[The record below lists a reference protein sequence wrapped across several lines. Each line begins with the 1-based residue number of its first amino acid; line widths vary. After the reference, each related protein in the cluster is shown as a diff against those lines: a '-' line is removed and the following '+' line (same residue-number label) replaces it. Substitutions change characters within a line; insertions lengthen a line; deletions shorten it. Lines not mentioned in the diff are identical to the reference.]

1 MACRRP
7 KRPRHPARSR
17 RIHAY
22 RAVAGFEN
30 ADNELHGRRGSCD
43 GAQDDSSGPH
53 NRRMTPAT
61 IVPADVDFSDPES
74 PRSPLFDDRYHA
86 PGGAFAQAEQ
96 VFLAG
101 SGLPARWHGRDAFTV
116 LETGFGLGNNFLATW
131 AAWRADE
138 RRSTRLRF
146 ISVEK
151 HPLRV
156 ADLRR
161 ALAGTRE
168 PGLAAQLCAAWPPL
182 TPDFHLLSFDAGR
195 VELLLVLGDAVERLR
210 QVVASVDA
218 FYLDGFTPARNP
230 QMWEP
235 GVFKALSRLAAP
247 GATAATWSTAP
258 LVRAGLAQAG
268 FDGQAPAGH
277 GGQRDITVATHAP
290 RAPLRKPV
298 ARTGD
303 AAVRRVAIIGGGLAG
318 AACANALAREGLHCT
333 VFDRH
338 AQPAGGASGNVGGL
352 FHGVFHPED
361 GMHARA
367 HRAAA
372 LAAAAAYAR
381 ALAAGVA
388 GQGDGLVRLVPE
400 QVDATPLG
408 YALTRSGLPPDYLQ
422 AWSAGQVQAA
432 GGPACAAWF
441 YPAGGWIAP
450 ADLVRWWLQADGIA
464 WRGQGGVARLERR
477 SDGWHLFDVS
487 GVLLAVVDAV
497 VFANAGDATPLWSR
511 AIDTTSGAR
520 PLAADWIEPLAATR
534 GQVSIV
540 GATAPGL
547 RAPAHPIAGA
557 GYALTLGDGSVLCGA
572 TTAVD
577 DPDTDVRLADHA
589 HNLRQLAAT
598 TGSRLHAS
606 APEWFAT
613 ADDDEHLAAALVAR
627 GLLHGRVGWR
637 ATAADRLPLIGA
649 VPLQPSGGTLP
660 DQPRHW
666 PRVPGL
672 FVAAGLGSRGLT
684 WAPLAG
690 RLMAAWIA
698 DAPYP
703 LPADIVDAL
712 DPARFATR
720 KVRASRKR

>member
-1 MACRRP
+1 MKSEP
-7 KRPRHPARSR
+7 
-17 RIHAY
+17 
-22 RAVAGFEN
+22 
-30 ADNELHGRRGSCD
+30 
-43 GAQDDSSGPH
+43 
-53 NRRMTPAT
+53 
-61 IVPADVDFSDPES
+61 IVPAEVDFSDPES
-74 PRSPLFDDRYHA
+74 PRSPRFDDRYHA
-86 PGGAFAQAEQ
+86 PSGAFARAQQ

-101 SGLPARWHGRDAFTV
+101 SDLPARWQGRAAFTV

-131 AAWRADE
+131 AAWRADA
-138 RRSTRLRF
+138 RRCTRLRF
-146 ISVEK
+146 ISIEK

-156 ADLRR
+156 TDLRR

-168 PGLAAQLCAAWPPL
+168 PDLAAQLCAAWPPL
-182 TPDFHLLSFDAGR
+182 TPDLHLLSFDGGC
-195 VELLLVLGDAVERLR
+195 VELMLVLGDVVERLR

-218 FYLDGFTPARNP
+218 FWLDGFTPARNP
-230 QMWEP
+230 QMWEA

-247 GATAATWSTAP
+247 GATTSTWSASP
-258 LVRAGLAQAG
+258 LVRAGLLRAG
-268 FDGQAPAGH
+268 FDCHAHASNAGK
-277 GGQRDITVATHAP
+277 RDITVATYAP

-318 AACANALAREGLHCT
+318 AACADALAREGLHCT

-338 AQPAGGASGNVGGL
+338 AQPAGGASGNVAGL
-352 FHGVFHPED
+352 FHGVFHPDD

-372 LAAAAAYAR
+372 LAATPAYAR

-400 QVDATPLG
+400 QVDPAPLVE
-408 YALTRSGLPPDYLQ
+408 ALARSGLPPEYLQ

-432 GGPACAAWF
+432 GGPGCTAWF

-450 ADLVRWWLQADGIA
+450 ADLVRWWLKTERVD
-464 WRGQGGVARLERR
+464 WRGQSSVARLERR
-477 SDGWHLFDVS
+477 ADGWHLFDVA
-487 GVLLAVVDAV
+487 GAPLAIADAV
-497 VFANAGDATPLWSR
+497 VFANAGDATTLWSR
-511 AIDTTSGAR
+511 AIDTTSNAR
-520 PLAADWIEPLAATR
+520 PIAADWVEPLAATR

-540 GATAPGL
+540 AAGAPGL
-547 RAPAHPIAGA
+547 RAPTRPIAGS
-557 GYALTLGDGSVLCGA
+557 GYALTLGDGSVMCGA
-572 TTAVD
+572 TTSAD

-613 ADDDEHLAAALVAR
+613 ADNDEHLAAALVAR
-627 GLLHGRVGWR
+627 GQLHGRVGWR

-649 VPLQPSGGTLP
+649 VPMQLSGDGLP

-672 FVAAGLGSRGLT
+672 FVASGLGSRGLT

-690 RLMAAWIA
+690 RLMAAWIT

-720 KVRASRKR
+720 KVRASRRPG